1 MKINKRVV
9 YKRFLTSRKNQKNF
23 SAEYVTKL
31 KAVFKKKH
39 KVFSRINKR
48 NLSLI
53 FICAVS
59 GLLALFYVAFLFNF
73 AYKYFTFEYSNNFD
87 NPQKEINVSKKP
99 EQSILNVFCYV
110 NALRFGCKDIRLKGA
125 NNKNYILYP
134 MANYKIAGIVIA
146 KNAALS
152 DKTSDISPIDVGLA
166 WGKMALPEYSKY
178 RNFHSVDRI
187 MYWDSGMETIPLS
200 KEKYKD
206 SYSHNHLIPANINI
220 RNALMT
226 LKLNEKVYLEGSL
239 VFVNSKGMIDWNSS
253 LSRTDKG
260 FVGIFGG
267 SCEIFYVTKVRIGN
281 NIYE

>member
-1 MKINKRVV
+1 MKIKKKVI
-9 YKRFLTSRKNQKNF
+9 YKRFITSRKNQKNF
-23 SAEYVTKL
+23 SAEYVIKL
-31 KAVFKKKH
+31 KAIFKKKH
-39 KVFSRINKR
+39 KIFSRLNKR

-53 FICAVS
+53 FICTVS
-59 GLLALFYVAFLFNF
+59 GLLALFYIAFLFNF

-87 NPQKEINVSKKP
+87 NPQKEINVLKAP

-110 NALRFGCKDIRLKGA
+110 HALHSGCKDIHLTGV

-146 KNAALS
+146 KNTALS

-166 WGKMALPEYSKY
+166 WGKMALPEYNKY
-178 RNFHSVDRI
+178 RNFHSAGRI

-200 KEKYKD
+200 KEEYKD
-206 SYSHNHLIPANINI
+206 NYSHNHLIPANINI
-220 RNALMT
+220 QNALMS

-239 VFVNSKGMIDWNSS
+239 VFVHSKGMVDWNSS

-260 FVGIFGG
+260 FIGISGG
-267 SCEIFYVTKVRIGN
+267 SCEIFHVTKVRIGN
-281 NIYE
+281 KYYE